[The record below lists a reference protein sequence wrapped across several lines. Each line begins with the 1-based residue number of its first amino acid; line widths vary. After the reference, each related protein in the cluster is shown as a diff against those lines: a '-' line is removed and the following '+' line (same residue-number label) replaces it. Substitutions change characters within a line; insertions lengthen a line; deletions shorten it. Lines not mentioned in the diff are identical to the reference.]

1 MKTIKN
7 LGLTAFFI
15 ISVFSLVACNAQGN
29 AMVKESVAK
38 TNGKGF
44 AVLEL
49 FTSEGCSSC
58 PPADAL
64 LAKIQEE
71 AKDEQVYVLAYH
83 VDYWD
88 RLGWKDVFSN
98 ADYSKRQI
106 QYGNWLNAQVYT
118 PQLVVNGKTELIGSD
133 EAAVRKA
140 IDQQLMT
147 DANATLAIQVRQQS
161 DNLSIAYE
169 TNATKKRNNLLIALV
184 EKTAQ
189 SQVKRGENA
198 GRFLSHVQ
206 IVSKLQ
212 SQPLD
217 NTGKGTAT
225 LTLPKNFN
233 NENWEILA
241 MIQDNET
248 GEILSASKAGLQA
261 GATTASSI
269 IKN

>member
-1 MKTIKN
+1 MKTIKI
-7 LGLTAFFI
+7 LGLTTFFI
-15 ISVFSLVACNAQGN
+15 VSVFSLVACNGQGN
-29 AMVKESVAK
+29 AVVKESVAK

-71 AKDEQVYVLAYH
+71 AKDQQVYILAYH

-106 QYGNWLNAQVYT
+106 QYGNWLSAQVYT

-140 IDQQLMT
+140 ITQQLM
-147 DANATLAIQVRQQS
+147 ANAGATLAIHVHQER
-161 DNLSIAYE
+161 DNLKVAYE
-169 TNATKKRNNLLIALV
+169 TSTTKEGNNLLLALV

-212 SQPLD
+212 SYPLD
-217 NTGKGTAT
+217 HTGKGTAS
-225 LTLPKNFN
+225 LALPKNFN

-241 MIQDNET
+241 LIQDNES
-248 GEILSASKAGLQA
+248 GEILSAAKTDSNIKAF
-261 GATTASSI
+261 TT
-269 IKN
+269 KN